1 MSSIGEL
8 TQPLWRIYWIGFQ
21 IPNNPAASQYV
32 EALAKAWTEFNNPR
46 AVVMFVVQADERNMY
61 DQHWHSA
68 PLKEIYPFYLTT
80 SFMLEEVK
88 TLAEIDAEGELLPDG
103 TLAVGGQ
110 AIAVVLHT
118 K

>member
-1 MSSIGEL
+1 MSSRGEL
-8 TQPLWRIYWIGFQ
+8 TQPLWRISWIGFQ
-21 IPNNPAASQYV
+21 IPNNPAASQFV
-32 EALAKAWTEFNNPR
+32 EALAKAWMEFNNPR

-68 PLKEIYPFYLTT
+68 PLKEIHNVSTLR
-80 SFMLEEVK
+80 K